1 MRKWVLVAGLTGC
14 CVLFL
19 VSGAFLGYLTS
30 EQKAQ
35 EITQEQPKRK
45 PSDGFDKITEPVL
58 GQSPRAYTVSHK
70 SGTRAP
76 SAYAIHEAQ
85 KYAGQ

>member
-30 EQKAQ
+30 GQKAQ
-35 EITQEQPKRK
+35 EMSKEKPKRK
-45 PSDGFDKITEPVL
+45 PSDKLDKMPEPIL
-58 GQSPRAYTVSHK
+58 GHMTHTQEIVPQNSK
-70 SGTRAP
+70 RAP
-76 SAYAIHEAQ
+76 SKTAVIKAQ
-85 KYAGQ
+85 QYNS